1 MKRNA
6 RRLSIQPAIL
16 MLSTIGI
23 VCGICYSPQVNA
35 EDGNTSSRQ
44 DSVKIDIHT
53 KTNSTPSTNDDSDD
67 SNQKDSSRAEP
78 SDRRANPDSS
88 SKGVRL
94 DAKGK
99 LSATKLQIC
108 KDRKATIEQ
117 RASRITQRTTKHLEL
132 FDSIA
137 ERTQAFYISSGS
149 TVEDY
154 DTLANDIAT
163 KRIAATAAIDSLN
176 AQNITIDCE
185 GVEPKAVI
193 ATYKESLR
201 LAIEALR
208 DYRTAIKN
216 LIVTV
221 KTAQA
226 AVPDTTDDTTKE
238 AQ

>member
-1 MKRNA
+1 
-6 RRLSIQPAIL
+6 

-23 VCGICYSPQVNA
+23 VCGICYSPQANA

-44 DSVKIDIHT
+44 DSVKIDINT
-53 KTNSTPSTNDDSDD
+53 ETNSTSSTKDDSDG
-67 SNQKDSSRAEP
+67 SNKKDSSSTER
-78 SDRRANPDSS
+78 SDRRTSPDSP
-88 SKGVRL
+88 SKEKRL

-149 TVEDY
+149 TVENY

-163 KRIAATAAIDSLN
+163 KRITATVAIDSLN

-185 GVEPKAVI
+185 GVEPKTII

-216 LIVTV
+216 LIVAV

-226 AVPDTTDDTTKE
+226 ATPDTTDDTNKE